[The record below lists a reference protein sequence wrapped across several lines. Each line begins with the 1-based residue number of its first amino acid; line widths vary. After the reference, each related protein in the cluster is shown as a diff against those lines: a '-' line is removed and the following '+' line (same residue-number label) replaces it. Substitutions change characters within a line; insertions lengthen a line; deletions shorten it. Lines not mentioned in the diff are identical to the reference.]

1 MPAPKTCDTFPKL
14 LDYNAE
20 HLGTRPASR
29 VKWWGIWQ
37 EYTWADVRQ
46 NVREIACGLASLG
59 LKRGDKLAI
68 VGDNRPYLYWS
79 ITAAQAVGAIPVPVY
94 QDSAAKE
101 MQFVL
106 DHADI
111 RFVVAEDQEQV
122 DKMSEMKEQC
132 PKLEKVVF
140 GDARGMLN
148 YEQSW
153 LYSLDDLKRRGREFM
168 EKNPGFYDE
177 EVAKGKGSDIAII
190 NYTSGTTGVPKGVM
204 LSFDNVI
211 IMARTA
217 VEFEGI
223 TDKDEI
229 LAYLP
234 MAWIG
239 DAAFSI
245 AQSHIAGFCVNCPES
260 ANTVLQDLREIGPAY
275 FFAPPAIFENL
286 LTTVMIR
293 MEDAAWFKRKIFAYY
308 MKLARDVGL
317 RILDGKPVSVL
328 ERINYWIGKILIY
341 GPLKNT
347 LGLSRV
353 HLGYTAGEAIGPD
366 IFIFFRSMGINLKQ
380 LYGQTESSVFV
391 TIQLNGDVRADTVG
405 VAVEGVELKFDKS
418 GELLFRSPGV
428 FQEYYKND
436 KATKEAKTAD
446 GFVHSGDAGFI
457 DDEGHLRIIDR
468 AKDVGRMKD
477 GTMFPPKFIENKLK
491 FFPFIKE
498 AVAFGHQRDQVAAMI
513 SIDLEAAGNWAER
526 KGIAYS
532 SYQELAANGEVY
544 DLIQA
549 NIEQVNADLAEDT
562 NLAATQIN
570 RFVLLHKELD
580 ADDGE
585 LTRTRK
591 VRRRFIAEKYD
602 GIVKGLYSDKDRVK
616 VEAKVTFEDGRTG
629 MVKADLEIRKAKTV
643 ASASAGK
650 TKKAA

>member
-1 MPAPKTCDTFPKL
+1 MPAPETCDTFPKL

-20 HLGTRPASR
+20 HLGSRPASR

-37 EYTWADVRQ
+37 EYTWSDVRR

-59 LKRGDKLAI
+59 LKRGDKLAV

-79 ITAAQAVGAIPVPVY
+79 ITAAQALGAIPVPVY

-106 DHADI
+106 EHADI

-122 DKMSEMKEQC
+122 DKMTELKAQC
-132 PKLEKVVF
+132 SKLEKVLF
-140 GDARGMLN
+140 GDPRGMLH
-148 YEQSW
+148 YEQPW
-153 LYSLDDLKRRGREFM
+153 LFDLEEVKRRGREFM

-177 EVAKGKGSDIAII
+177 EVAKSKGSDIAII
-190 NYTSGTTGVPKGVM
+190 NYTSGTTGQPKGVV
-204 LSFDNVI
+204 LSYDNMIV
-211 IMARTA
+211 MARTA

-239 DAAFSI
+239 DAGFAI

-260 ANTVLQDLREIGPAY
+260 AGTVMQDLREIGPAY
-275 FFAPPAIFENL
+275 FFAPPAIYENL
-286 LTTVMIR
+286 LTTVMVR
-293 MEDAAWFKRKIFAYY
+293 MEDAAWFKRKLFAYY
-308 MKLARDVGL
+308 MKIAREVGL

-328 ERINYWIGKILIY
+328 ERVNYWIGKILIY

-347 LGLSRV
+347 LGFSRV
-353 HLGYTAGEAIGPD
+353 RLSYTAGEAIGPD
-366 IFIFFRSMGINLKQ
+366 IFIFFRSLGMNLKQ
-380 LYGQTESSVFV
+380 IYGQTEASVFV
-391 TIQLNGDVRADTVG
+391 TIQLDGDVRADTVG

-428 FQEYYKND
+428 FQEYYKNA

-457 DDEGHLRIIDR
+457 DNEGHLRIIDR

-498 AVAFGHQRDQVAAMI
+498 AVAFGHQRDKVTAMI
-513 SIDLEAAGNWAER
+513 SIDLEAVGNWAER
-526 KGIAYS
+526 KGISYA
-532 SYQELAANGEVY
+532 SYQELAAVGEVY
-544 DLIQA
+544 ALIQ
-549 NIEQVNADLAEDT
+549 NSVEQVNADLAEDT

-591 VRRRFIAEKYD
+591 IRRRFIAEKYEQ
-602 GIVKGLYSDKDRVK
+602 IIKGLYSDKDRVK

-629 MVKADLEIRKAKTV
+629 SIKADLAIREAKTI
-643 ASASAGK
+643 APAAGK